1 MICLNFLILLYGRY
15 FATDLK
21 SGAMNI
27 ANIFRKSTFGFVND
41 ILVYIKIL
49 QISLL

>member
-1 MICLNFLILLYGRY
+1 MICLNFLILLYGQY

-21 SGAMNI
+21 FGAMNI
-27 ANIFRKSTFGFVND
+27 AHILRKSMFGFVND

-49 QISLL
+49 HISLL